1 MKKLKFLLF
10 LPFISLSGCNL
21 SVFKGDY
28 HYNSSDYAPL
38 EEHELSIED
47 GIENINVNWIN
58 GKINIFLNDTDE
70 CSVKE
75 SVTSYPLYYKNN
87 GSTLDIE
94 LAESGIS
101 SDTINR
107 LNKTLNIYIPMN
119 TRKLTLSSVNTTIKG
134 STDISVE
141 EIDVRAVNGS
151 LEFGSLSCLNSYFDL
166 VNCNTRIKEVSSYT
180 LFKKSNK
187 HNMEFD
193 VVNAN
198 VELGIDEE
206 HGYNVDFY
214 AVNGE
219 FKSDYKEKNYGEGL
233 IDISFDGVDGSLIIK
248 KINKD

>member
-28 HYNSSDYAPL
+28 HYNSSDYVSL
-38 EEHELSIED
+38 EEHELSIEN

-58 GKINIFLNDTDE
+58 GKINIFLNDTNE
-70 CSVKE
+70 CNIKE
-75 SVTSYPLYYKNN
+75 SATSYPLYYRNN

-134 STDISVE
+134 SGDVNVE
-141 EIDVRAVNGS
+141 EINVRAVNGS
-151 LEFGSLSCLNSYFDL
+151 LEFDLLSCLNSSFDL
-166 VNCNTRIKEVSSYT
+166 VNCTTKIKEVCSYRLFSS
-180 LFKKSNK
+180 LPK
-187 HNMEFD
+187 HVMEID
-193 VVNAN
+193 VVDATI
-198 VELGIDEE
+198 ELGIDEK